1 MSDFSQSESVNITL
15 MGQEFRLRTTE
26 NPDFIQKLS
35 ELVNSRIEEIRLST
49 DIVDSSRIVL
59 MASLSLAEDYLST
72 KDELEKLQNE
82 IKEKSDG
89 LVKKIEEC

>member
-1 MSDFSQSESVNITL
+1 MSDFSQSESVNVTL

-26 NPDFIQKLS
+26 DPEFIQKLS
-35 ELVNSRIEEIRLST
+35 ELVNSKIEEIRLST
-49 DIVDSSRIVL
+49 DIVDSNRIVL

-72 KDELEKLQNE
+72 KEELEKIKKE
-82 IKEKSDG
+82 IQEKSDG